1 MAAEAS
7 WRRPDSRRGTKM
19 RTALLLKHVAPLVFL
34 LGVATALGR
43 YPVGSVL
50 FWWALL
56 AFFVL
61 WLVLRLLA
69 IMGQLLYEM
78 RNDSTRVLIQA
89 ERSLYQLNASAQEIR
104 DLINSK
110 VDKDPA

>member
-1 MAAEAS
+1 
-7 WRRPDSRRGTKM
+7 M
-19 RTALLLKHVAPLVFL
+19 RTASLLKHAANLVLL

-43 YPVGSVL
+43 YPVGSAL

-78 RNDSTRVLIQA
+78 RNDATRVLIQV

-104 DLINSK
+104 DLIDSK
-110 VDKDPA
+110 VDKDAA